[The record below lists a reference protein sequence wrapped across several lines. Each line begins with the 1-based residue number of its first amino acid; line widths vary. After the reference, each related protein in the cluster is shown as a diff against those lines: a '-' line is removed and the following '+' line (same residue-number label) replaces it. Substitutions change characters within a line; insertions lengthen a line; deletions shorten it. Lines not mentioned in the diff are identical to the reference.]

1 MTDSSN
7 KPNET
12 TAPLLNT
19 DLAPAAI
26 ANSGIAFLSAH
37 ANDVYAAGQPSVEQY
52 ETLKN
57 AGVKHVINLRPEAE
71 TKGSEAPLVESLGM
85 QFYALPIA
93 GPADIT
99 PVNAQTLDDLMR
111 GVNAEP
117 TLIHCASSNRIG
129 ALIALQKIVKG
140 EAIETAIEEG
150 RRWGLTKLEA
160 AVREQAK
167 HV

>member
-1 MTDSSN
+1 MNDT
-7 KPNET
+7 PTTNENT
-12 TAPLLNT
+12 VPALNT
-19 DLAPAAI
+19 DLAPVAI

-37 ANDVYAAGQPSVEQY
+37 ANHVYAAGQPSAEQY
-52 ETLKN
+52 VILQSE
-57 AGVKHVINLRPEAE
+57 GVKHVINLRPEAE

-99 PVNAQTLDDLMR
+99 PANAQALDDLM
-111 GVNAEP
+111 GAVNAEP

-140 EAIETAIEEG
+140 DDLEVAIEEG

-160 AVREQAK
+160 AVREQAAAL
-167 HV
+167 

>member
-1 MTDSSN
+1 MSN
-7 KPNET
+7 TPNDN
-12 TAPLLNT
+12 TAPTLNT

-26 ANSGIAFLSAH
+26 ASSGIAFLSAH
-37 ANDVYAAGQPSVEQY
+37 AKGVYAAGQPSAEQY
-52 ETLKN
+52 EILKSE
-57 AGVKHVINLRPEAE
+57 GVKHVINLRPESE

-99 PVNAQTLDDLMR
+99 PANAQIMSDLLNS
-111 GVNAEP
+111 VNDEP

-140 EAIETAIEEG
+140 GELEAAIEEG

-160 AVREQAK
+160 AVREQAAAL
-167 HV
+167 